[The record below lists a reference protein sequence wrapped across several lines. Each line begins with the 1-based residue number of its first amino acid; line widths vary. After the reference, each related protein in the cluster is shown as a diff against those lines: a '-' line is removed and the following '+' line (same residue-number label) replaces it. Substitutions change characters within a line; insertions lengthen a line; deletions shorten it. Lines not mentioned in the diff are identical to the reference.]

1 MKQNDESVVRMTVCA
16 CLALVL
22 PVVVEAA
29 HSVSTVPELVAALE
43 AINAG
48 TTSDLTVEIAPGTY
62 DVSSCNMKEGEG
74 CLFIAKDNVILVG
87 ADATSWRTTADRNT
101 KVVLDAKR
109 SCRVLYKD
117 PKSTGC
123 QMQNLTFQ
131 NGYSTSYGG
140 AVYFGTWNSKDVVLT
155 NCVFRDNETNGGQG
169 GAGFRFVATDCYF
182 TNNVSTTSGGGALVS
197 SSPLVDCLFED
208 NRAKTEGGAVSLS
221 TAITNCIFI
230 GNQTLVNGS
239 GGAACTGNGVIFGC
253 VFSNNVSATT
263 GGAVK
268 NYNNDDLE
276 IVGCRFEG
284 NRAAGDGGAVN
295 GATLLSD
302 CGFVGNST
310 EGDGGAFC
318 VTSNK
323 TVAAGTETIV
333 LRCAFT
339 NNVSS
344 KNGGAICGHQSNPL
358 VRLSVCDSDFLGNE
372 SQKSGGA
379 VIYCTSVS
387 NCAFASCTAKTTG
400 GGAFTCGLVDA
411 CRFVSCTT
419 KENWGG
425 GGCNGC
431 AVRKSQ
437 FVDCGCATN
446 EQTVAAFGGTFE
458 NCDFQRCHLRE
469 PVYAT
474 NCRIVGNGVDQKSM
488 GMGKC
493 VLTNCLVTGLC
504 CDYLF
509 AASTHVNCTI
519 ISNNIGTT
527 GQLTGGSYVAKN
539 CIFVRNYTKNGVDLD
554 VAGFGSWELVNCTF
568 QDAPRWSSLTINST
582 GTVCTNNVKALFWSP
597 GQKHFDPNHPYK
609 LRRNSPARNAGCAI
623 DWPEDAKDLAG
634 NARIYHG
641 DPQNCVDIGCYEFSL
656 PPDGFMCI
664 FH

>member
-1 MKQNDESVVRMTVCA
+1 MKQNNESVARMAVCA

-29 HSVSTVPELVAALE
+29 HSVSTVSELVAALE
-43 AINAG
+43 AINKG

-74 CLFIAKDNVILVG
+74 CLLIEKDNVILKG
-87 ADATSWRTTADRNT
+87 TDTTSWRTTADLNT

-109 SCRVLYKD
+109 LRRVLYKD
-117 PKSTGC
+117 PGKTGC

-131 NGYSTSYGG
+131 NGYSKSYGG

-155 NCVFRDNETNGGQG
+155 NCVFRDNETDGGQG

-182 TNNVSTTSGGGALVS
+182 TNNVSTTSAGGALVS

-208 NRAKTEGGAVSLS
+208 NRAKSEGGAVSLS

-230 GNQTLVNGS
+230 GNQTLINGS
-239 GGAACTGNGVIFGC
+239 GGACTGNGVIFGC
-253 VFSNNVSATT
+253 VFSNNVSATG

-268 NYNNDDLE
+268 NYKNDDLE
-276 IVGCRFEG
+276 IIGCRFEG

-302 CGFVGNST
+302 CGFVGNSA
-310 EGDGGAFC
+310 EGDGGAYC

-323 TVAAGTETIV
+323 TVAAETETIV

-344 KNGGAICGHQSNPL
+344 KSGGAICGHQSNPQ
-358 VRLSVCDSDFLGNE
+358 VRLSVSDGDFLGNE
-372 SQKSGGA
+372 AQKGGGA

-387 NCAFASCTAKTTG
+387 NCTFASCTTKTTG
-400 GGAFTCGLVDA
+400 GGASACGLVDA

-419 KENWGG
+419 TENWGG
-425 GGCNGC
+425 GGCSGC
-431 AVRKSQ
+431 AARNSQ
-437 FVDCGCATN
+437 FVNCGCATN

-458 NCDFQRCHLRE
+458 NCDFQRCHPRE

-488 GMGKC
+488 GMAKC

-504 CDYLF
+504 CNYLF
-509 AASTHVNCTI
+509 SASTNVNCTI
-519 ISNNIGTT
+519 VSNNVGTT

-539 CIFVRNYTKNGVDLD
+539 CIFVRNYTKNGVDMD
-554 VAGFGSWELVNCTF
+554 VAGFGSWELTNCTF
-568 QDAPRWSSLTINST
+568 QDVPTGWSGLEINST

-597 GQKHFDPNHPYK
+597 GGKYFDPDHPYK
-609 LRRNSPARNAGCAI
+609 LRRHSPARNAGCAI

-634 NARIYHG
+634 YARVYQG
-641 DPQNCVDIGCYEFSL
+641 DSQKRVDIGCYEFSL
-656 PPDGFMCI
+656 PSHGLKWICR
-664 FH
+664 